1 MTPIEF
7 VQYLQG
13 IETPDNNSFNF
24 YRQSYR
30 ASDDELL
37 VSNNLERYLAK
48 MQKLNPT
55 VLLVGE
61 APGYKGCKLTGIPFT
76 SEYQVVHDE
85 FFADGFEVLNGESID
100 KEKSA
105 TVVWS
110 VLSQVKNKPLMWNI
124 YPFHPLAINGR
135 NGKPRSRDIKLGRD
149 ILDQLLQMF
158 NIKEIYCLGCKA
170 SNAMCYHPLFRGY
183 IRHPS
188 HGGKNECIV
197 RLREI
202 LK

>member
-13 IETPDNNSFNF
+13 IETPNNNSFNF

-85 FFADGFEVLNGESID
+85 FFADGFEVLNDKAVD
-100 KEKSA
+100 KEISA
-105 TVVWS
+105 TVIWS

-124 YPFHPLAINGR
+124 YPFHPVDIDGR
-135 NGKPRSRDIKLGRD
+135 NGKPRRCDIKVGLY
-149 ILDQLLQMF
+149 ILELLLQMF
-158 NIKEIYCLGCKA
+158 NIQEIYCLGRTA
-170 SNAMCYHPLFRGY
+170 SDALCYHPLFRGY

-188 HGGKNECIV
+188 HGGQTECRV
-197 RLREI
+197 RLCEI

>member
-1 MTPIEF
+1 MTPKEF

-30 ASDDELL
+30 ASNDELL

-48 MQKLNPT
+48 MQKLKPT

-61 APGYKGCKLTGIPFT
+61 APGYRGCKLTGIPFT

-85 FFADGFEVLNGESID
+85 FFADGFEVLNGEAID
-100 KEKSA
+100 KENSA
-105 TVVWS
+105 TLIWS

-124 YPFHPLAINGR
+124 YPFHPENINGK
-135 NGKPRSRDIKLGRD
+135 NGKPRSRDIRLGRD
-149 ILDQLLQMF
+149 ILDLLLQMF
-158 NIKEIYCLGCKA
+158 NINEIYCLSSIA
-170 SNAMCYHPLFRGY
+170 RDAMCHHPLFRGY

-188 HGGKNECIV
+188 YGGQTECRV